1 VRTTAE
7 AYIED
12 LQAHGQYH
20 FTTEEA
26 QHALGSTMIATRA
39 ALRRL
44 KGKTRIA
51 DPYRGFHVIV
61 PPEYRS
67 LGCVPPDQFLPD
79 LMSHVGEPYYVA
91 LLSAAGWHGAAHQ
104 RPHVFQV
111 MVPKARRPIECGGV
125 AVQFLA
131 RHDMQDTP
139 VSQRNTPRGVLRIS
153 TPEATAFELVGYMR
167 HCGGI
172 DNVATVLTELSESMN
187 GQQLLREVGRSP
199 VAWVQRLGHLLSLV
213 EATDLANLLESALP
227 ARNVFPV
234 PLVPHKSVTGVPRD
248 DRWRV
253 YLNADVEPDL

>member
-1 VRTTAE
+1 MRTTAE

-26 QHALGSTMIATRA
+26 QHALGSTITATRA

-79 LMSHVGEPYYVA
+79 LMAHVGEPYYVA
-91 LLSAAGWHGAAHQ
+91 LLSAAGWYGAAHQ

-111 MVPKARRPIECGGV
+111 IVPKARRPIECGGV

-172 DNVATVLTELSESMN
+172 DNVATVLTELSESMK

-199 VAWVQRLGHLLSLV
+199 LAWVQRLGYLLSLV
-213 EATDLANLLESALP
+213 EAMDLANLLESALP
-227 ARNVFPV
+227 ARSVFPV

-248 DRWRV
+248 ERWRV
-253 YLNADVEPDL
+253 FLNADVEPDL